1 MMKNQQRKLPEK
13 WQQIYARNV
22 EILTILDN
30 FYPSRRNGYFM
41 LFHTV
46 NTEIKRHF
54 HDINYPPLHP
64 QREIDAALQ

>member
-30 FYPSRRNGYFM
+30 F
-41 LFHTV
+41 
-46 NTEIKRHF
+46 
-54 HDINYPPLHP
+54 
-64 QREIDAALQ
+64 